1 MSRNG
6 GLILSA
12 LAMLTTGCA
21 TLQHAPASVKSD
33 LLVRVWVPLC
43 SADAACVSTERR
55 RYQGA
60 LIHMD
65 PTGLTLFGWQES
77 DPAVTLALASVTE
90 IRLYRGRKPSV
101 AAAVK
106 HGLVGAG
113 VGAALGRSRWN
124 GCHHLRRRRR
134 QYREGRCRRCHDRG
148 RGGGSRGHLR
158 GRRALGAGV
167 PAVPEHTLLP
177 DERKGGLRARSGSG
191 DRLYRVTSYGFKYC
205 RRLQTDHGPGPIT
218 RVLRN
223 TPHDHRCCWQ
233 RDPRRMRCGEL

>member
-60 LIHMD
+60 LIDMD

-90 IRLYRGRKPSV
+90 IRLSIGGESRPSPQRSST
-101 AAAVK
+101 
-106 HGLVGAG
+106 GLWA
-113 VGAALGRSRWN
+113 
-124 GCHHLRRRRR
+124 
-134 QYREGRCRRCHDRG
+134 
-148 RGGGSRGHLR
+148 
-158 GRRALGAGV
+158 
-167 PAVPEHTLLP
+167 PA
-177 DERKGGLRARSGSG
+177 
-191 DRLYRVTSYGFKYC
+191 
-205 RRLQTDHGPGPIT
+205 
-218 RVLRN
+218 
-223 TPHDHRCCWQ
+223 
-233 RDPRRMRCGEL
+233 